1 VKSWHLVPTPAG
13 WQRVFIELPTMRRLL
28 GLAIVALLA
37 VAFSGCGAFLTPPT
51 GPGTD
56 WPCGYDGQAC
66 GDSTCCPAHKF
77 CNQYGG
83 CTDST
88 QWPVYDAR
96 KMKARAKP

>member
-1 VKSWHLVPTPAG
+1 LSGGEEVPAVKA
-13 WQRVFIELPTMRRLL
+13 L
-28 GLAIVALLA
+28 GLGLLAIVV
-37 VAFSGCGAFLTPPT
+37 VACSTPAFLVPPT

-66 GDSTCCPAHKF
+66 GDGTCCPAHTF

-96 KMKARAKP
+96 KMRARAAP